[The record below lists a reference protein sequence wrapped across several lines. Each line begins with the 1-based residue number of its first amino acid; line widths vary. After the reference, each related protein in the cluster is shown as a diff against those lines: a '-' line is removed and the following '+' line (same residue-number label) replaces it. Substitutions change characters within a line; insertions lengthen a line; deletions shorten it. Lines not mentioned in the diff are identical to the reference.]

1 MTNDYKFFHEFFDGQ
16 ITKPETQ
23 KFKMFKILL
32 FSIMSAIGI
41 FTVIMGYSGIIPL
54 LILMTGML
62 WNVYVGFSSKL
73 ANVFSII
80 VAFLYFFIACQ
91 FSLYANC
98 LVYVAIYIP
107 LQNIATA
114 KDYSEGDF
122 IQIKKYITE
131 SNRLLLA
138 IFVMATAVLLALF
151 DFAVG
156 ARFVYLDALS
166 AAFLVVS
173 ALLKNERYSEYYVL
187 RFLAL
192 GCSLALWICV
202 LASGG
207 TMNTLLIIFMY
218 MAYVIYD
225 SAMLIYQ
232 YKTYTN
238 QFLEKQKEVKKIHD
252 KKLAEEKI
260 KIYEK
265 MQKSAN
271 FNEK

>member
-1 MTNDYKFFHEFFDGQ
+1 MTNEYKFFHEFFDGQ

-41 FTVIMGYSGIIPL
+41 FAVIMGYSSFIS
-54 LILMTGML
+54 LILLLTGML
-62 WNVYVGFSSKL
+62 WNVYLGLSNKL
-73 ANVFSII
+73 ANVLSVI
-80 VAFLYFFIACQ
+80 VAFLYFYIACQ

-98 LVYVAIYIP
+98 LVYIAIYIP
-107 LQNIATA
+107 FQNIATA

-122 IQIKKYITE
+122 IQIKKFITD

-138 IFVMATAVLLALF
+138 IFVMATTVGLALF

-156 ARFVYLDALS
+156 AKFVYLDALS
-166 AAFLVVS
+166 AAFLIVS

-192 GCSLALWICV
+192 GASLALWICV
-202 LASGG
+202 LVDGG

-218 MAYVIYD
+218 MAYVVFDAIT
-225 SAMLIYQ
+225 LIYQ

-238 QFLEKQKEVKKIHD
+238 QFIEKQKEVKKNND
-252 KKLAEEKI
+252 KKLVEEKI

-265 MQKSAN
+265 MQKSD
-271 FNEK
+271 KLK